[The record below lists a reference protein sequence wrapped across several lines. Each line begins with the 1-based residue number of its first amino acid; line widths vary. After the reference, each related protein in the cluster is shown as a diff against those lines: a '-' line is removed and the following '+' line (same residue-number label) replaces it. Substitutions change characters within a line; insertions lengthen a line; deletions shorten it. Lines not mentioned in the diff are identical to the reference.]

1 MLPMSKM
8 QRVVLRIKQ
17 VMRSDIN
24 PLKLFEAVDRDH
36 PIIVAVSGGSDSI
49 ALLLLASSWAKSVD
63 ATLQVVTIDHGL
75 RPEAAAEAAFV
86 SGVSEGLELPHLT
99 LAWEGLKP
107 DSGISQAARNARY
120 ELLEEFAFDIGA
132 KTILVGHTANDQAET
147 ILMRNARGDEGQQ
160 GRGLSGIAPLMLL
173 PKRTKLVRPL
183 LDITRNDLRSYLRDM
198 NQSWIEDPSNS
209 DEAYERVRIRN
220 ALGDNEKKISEL
232 CQFASLSGKLRK
244 SLSKQ
249 ATQILLEHVEFFQG
263 PLYSLPFNALEDTS
277 SAVKKLVLQILIAT
291 AGGAEFFASDGA
303 VARLLDEDFQ
313 DRVTMGH
320 CIVEKTNNAFRFYR
334 EKRNLPSIV
343 VGPGDHVLWDGRFYI
358 KNNSASSYFCGPLSF
373 DQLQALEEQRGQKF
387 SVKPR
392 AVLGGTP
399 YLCGDGDDAVLPFI
413 KGFEMPAKLSVELC
427 VRSIEHF
434 CPEYDFEL
442 LEFVDALKTRMGKLG
457 HVG

>member
-1 MLPMSKM
+1 MTVP
-8 QRVVLRIKQ
+8 
-17 VMRSDIN
+17 IN
-24 PLKLFEAVDRDH
+24 PLALFETVDADS

-63 ATLQVVTIDHGL
+63 ASLQVVTIDHGL

-86 SGVSEGLELPHLT
+86 SGVSEGLGLPHLT
-99 LAWEGLKP
+99 LAWDGIKP
-107 DSGISQAARNARY
+107 ESGISQAARNARY

-147 ILMRNARGDEGQQ
+147 ILMRNARGEEGQQ

-173 PKRTKLVRPL
+173 PKRTKLIRPL
-183 LDITRNDLRSYLRDM
+183 LDVSRNDLRAYLKEM

-220 ALGDNEKKISEL
+220 ALGDDQKHISEL
-232 CQFASLSGKLRK
+232 CQFAKLSGELRK
-244 SLSKQ
+244 TTAIAASAILS
-249 ATQILLEHVEFFQG
+249 EHIEVSQG
-263 PLYSLPFNALEDTS
+263 PLYSIPNAALVDIPA
-277 SAVKKLVLQILIAT
+277 AVKKLVLQVMIAIS
-291 AGGAEFFASDGA
+291 GGATYFVSERSIEK
-303 VARLLDEDFQ
+303 LLNDDFED
-313 DRVTMGH
+313 RITMGH
-320 CIVEKTNNAFRFYR
+320 CVIEKNKSALKFYR

-358 KNNSASSYFCGPLSF
+358 ENNSASSYFCGPLSF
-373 DQLQALEEQRGQKF
+373 DQLQALEQVRGRKL

-399 YLCGDGDDAVLPFI
+399 YLCGDGDDIILPFV
-413 KGFEMPAKLSVELC
+413 KGFEMPAKMRLSLM

-434 CPEYDFEL
+434 CPEYDFSL
-442 LEFVDALKTRMGKLG
+442 LDFIDALKTRMVSFG
-457 HVG
+457 HVS

>member
-1 MLPMSKM
+1 MTVP
-8 QRVVLRIKQ
+8 
-17 VMRSDIN
+17 IN
-24 PLKLFEAVDRDH
+24 PLALFDKLDTDS

-63 ATLQVVTIDHGL
+63 ASLQIVTIDHGL

-86 SGVSEGLELPHLT
+86 SGVSEGLGLPHLT
-99 LAWEGLKP
+99 LAWDGIKP

-147 ILMRNARGDEGQQ
+147 ILMRNARGEDGQQ
-160 GRGLSGIAPLMLL
+160 GRGLSGIASLMLL

-183 LDITRNDLRSYLRDM
+183 LDVSRSDLRAYLKDM

-220 ALGDNEKKISEL
+220 ALGDDQKRITEL
-232 CQFASLSGKLRK
+232 CQFAKLSGELRK
-244 SLSKQ
+244 STAIAASIILS
-249 ATQILLEHVEFFQG
+249 EHITFSQG
-263 PLYSLPFNALEDTS
+263 PLYAIPDVALKDVPNA
-277 SAVKKLVLQILIAT
+277 VQKLTLQVMIAI
-291 AGGAEFFASDGA
+291 AGGAAYFVSERSIEK
-303 VARLLDEDFQ
+303 LLNDDFEQ
-313 DRVTMGH
+313 RITMGH
-320 CIVEKTNNAFRFYR
+320 CVIEKNNGVLKFYR

-358 KNNSASSYFCGPLSF
+358 ENNSASSYFCGPLSF
-373 DQLQALEEQRGQKF
+373 DQLQALEQARGRKF
-387 SVKPR
+387 SIKPR

-399 YLCGDGDDAVLPFI
+399 YLCGDGDDIILPYI
-413 KGFEMPAKLSVELC
+413 KGFEMPAKMHLSLM

-434 CPEYDFEL
+434 CPEYDFSL
-442 LEFVDALKTRMGKLG
+442 LDFIDAVKTRMASFG
-457 HVG
+457 HVD

>member
-1 MLPMSKM
+1 MTVP
-8 QRVVLRIKQ
+8 
-17 VMRSDIN
+17 IN
-24 PLKLFEAVDRDH
+24 PLALFDKLDTDS

-63 ATLQVVTIDHGL
+63 ASLQIVTIDHGL

-86 SGVSEGLELPHLT
+86 SGVSEGLGLPHLT
-99 LAWEGLKP
+99 LAWDGIKP

-147 ILMRNARGDEGQQ
+147 ILMRNARGEDGHQ

-183 LDITRNDLRSYLRDM
+183 LDVSRSDLRAYLKDM

-220 ALGDNEKKISEL
+220 ALGDDQKRITEL
-232 CQFASLSGKLRK
+232 CQFAKLSGELRK
-244 SLSKQ
+244 STAIAASIILS
-249 ATQILLEHVEFFQG
+249 EHMTFSQG
-263 PLYSLPFNALEDTS
+263 PLYTIPDVALKDVPN
-277 SAVKKLVLQILIAT
+277 AVKKLTLQVMIAI
-291 AGGAEFFASDGA
+291 AGGAAYFVSERSIEK
-303 VARLLDEDFQ
+303 LLNDDFEQ
-313 DRVTMGH
+313 RITMGH
-320 CIVEKTNNAFRFYR
+320 CVIEKNNGVLKFYR

-358 KNNSASSYFCGPLSF
+358 ENNSASSYFCGPLSF
-373 DQLQALEEQRGQKF
+373 DQLQALEQARGRKF
-387 SVKPR
+387 SIKPR

-399 YLCGDGDDAVLPFI
+399 YLCGDGDDIILPYI
-413 KGFEMPAKLSVELC
+413 KGFEMPAKMHLSLM

-434 CPEYDFEL
+434 CPEYDFSL
-442 LEFVDALKTRMGKLG
+442 LDFIDAVKTRMASFG
-457 HVG
+457 HVD

>member
-1 MLPMSKM
+1 MNVP
-8 QRVVLRIKQ
+8 
-17 VMRSDIN
+17 IN
-24 PLKLFEAVDRDH
+24 PLKLFDVLDEEH

-86 SGVSEGLELPHLT
+86 SGVSEGLGLPHLT
-99 LAWEGLKP
+99 LAWDGIKP

-120 ELLEEFAFDIGA
+120 ELLEEFALDIGA

-147 ILMRNARGDEGQQ
+147 ILMRNARGEEGQQ

-173 PKRTKLVRPL
+173 PKRTKLMRPL
-183 LDITRNDLRSYLRDM
+183 LDLSRSELRAYLKEM

-220 ALGDNEKKISEL
+220 ALGDDQKRIAEL
-232 CQFASLSGKLRK
+232 YQFAKLSGELRK
-244 SLSKQ
+244 STAIAASSILS
-249 ATQILLEHVEFFQG
+249 EHVGFMQG
-263 PLYSLPFNALEDTS
+263 PLYTIPNQALKDIPV
-277 SAVKKLVLQILIAT
+277 AVKKLVLQVMIAT
-291 AGGAEFFASDGA
+291 AGGAAYFVSERSIEKLLSD
-303 VARLLDEDFQ
+303 DFED
-313 DRVTMGH
+313 RITLGH
-320 CIVEKTNNAFRFYR
+320 CVIERNKDTLKFYR

-358 KNNSASSYFCGPLSF
+358 ENNSASSYFCGPLSF
-373 DQLQALEEQRGQKF
+373 DQLQALEQARGRKF
-387 SVKPR
+387 DIKPR

-399 YLCGDGDDAVLPFI
+399 YLCGDGDDIILPFI
-413 KGFEMPAKLSVELC
+413 KGFEMPAKVHLSMM

-434 CPEYDFEL
+434 CPEYDFSL
-442 LEFVDALKTRMGKLG
+442 LDFIDALKTRMASFG